1 MGGYRKSFGCSFWIF
16 TPNSSKWSESSVAQG
31 LRCFVFMREDY
42 KVEPFAD
49 VRAKAGLSSTFLKTP
64 SVGQAGNRTK
74 AFHSTVRYIYSTN
87 WTN

>member
-1 MGGYRKSFGCSFWIF
+1 MGQTLWVDTARALDVPFGSLRP
-16 TPNSSKWSESSVAQG
+16 TVANG
-31 LRCFVFMREDY
+31 VKVLREDY

-74 AFHSTVRYIYSTN
+74 AFHSTVRYIYPTN
-87 WTN
+87 